1 MRRLLTLSSLL
12 SLSLLSATQAD
23 TSAEKPS
30 FDTCRAVA
38 AAKFEQWQQSRILI
52 DMTKTFS
59 DGSTKKEVIVVTENT
74 AYGLRRGVWNSANA
88 TKRGRLTPSVSQI
101 LLNMQ
106 LAECA
111 SGGPAQ
117 ESGLAA
123 TLYNFTYLP
132 DDDGYVAHG
141 TIWIADDSGLPLRE
155 EMRESAPP
163 ANQLVATDISATYK
177 YNSDFVI
184 PPGAENA
191 ESTRLFDTAS
201 MIRHMRSSPGRAT
214 SSR

>member
-1 MRRLLTLSSLL
+1 MRHLLTLSSLL
-12 SLSLLSATQAD
+12 SLSLLSVTQAD
-23 TSAEKPS
+23 TGGDKPS
-30 FDTCRAVA
+30 YDTCRAVA
-38 AAKFEQWQQSRILI
+38 AAKFEQWEQPRILI
-52 DMTKTFS
+52 EMAKTFS

-74 AYGLRRGVWNSANA
+74 AYGLRRGVWNSANV

-111 SGGPAQ
+111 NSGPAQ

-123 TLYNFTYLP
+123 TTYSFSYLP
-132 DDDGYVAHG
+132 DADGYVAHG
-141 TIWIADDSGLPLRE
+141 TIWIADDGGLPLRE
-155 EMRESAPP
+155 DMQESAPP
-163 ANQLVATDISATYK
+163 ANQLVATAISATYK

-191 ESTRLFDTAS
+191 DSTRLFNTAA
-201 MIRHMRSSPGRAT
+201 MIRHMRSGPGPAT
-214 SSR
+214 STR